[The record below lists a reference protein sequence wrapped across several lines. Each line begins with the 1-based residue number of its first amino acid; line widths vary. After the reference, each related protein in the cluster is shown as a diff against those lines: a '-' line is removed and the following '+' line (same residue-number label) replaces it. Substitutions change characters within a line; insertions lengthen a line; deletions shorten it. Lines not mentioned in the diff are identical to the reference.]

1 MPELIDGLDLRGL
14 GYLNYLPSILAQP
27 AGSWDGFYIPQSPSM
42 NFALRYQLAFGA
54 YAVAALAQRTPA
66 YRAPYQE
73 ALRGAIQKMLDVASW
88 GYWRAPS
95 DNANMSGSGHI
106 AVLASPHNRA
116 PAGPPSDP
124 IAKDNLQYS
133 GHLSAMLGLYEKL
146 SGDEQYDRPFTLQ
159 DPHTGVS
166 YTYTHTEVADRIHA
180 QIRENSF
187 GGV

>member
-1 MPELIDGLDLRGL
+1 MITPITAKDTGLTSESLGL
-14 GYLNYLPSILAQP
+14 LNYLHAILSQPS
-27 AGSWDGFYIPQSPSM
+27 GSWDGFYIPQSASM

-95 DNANMSGSGHI
+95 DNTSISGSGHI
-106 AVLASPHNRA
+106 AVLTSPHNRA
-116 PAGPPSDP
+116 PAGPPADP

-133 GHLSAMLGLYEKL
+133 GHLSAMLGL
-146 SGDEQYDRPFTLQ
+146 
-159 DPHTGVS
+159 
-166 YTYTHTEVADRIHA
+166 
-180 QIRENSF
+180 
-187 GGV
+187 